1 MTVQQRATLEDVA
14 RLAGVSSKTVSRVF
28 ASRELV
34 APETVERVLAASKRL
49 RFRPNTLARS
59 LRRGGATNTIG
70 FIMGEL
76 GNPFYY
82 KVAAGIEKELAAN
95 GFALV
100 VATTDDTPEG
110 EERVADALLA
120 QRIGALLLIPVAD
133 DQSYLEGE
141 RQLGTPVITIDRP
154 ARNLLADSIVLENHR
169 GVFEATT
176 RLLERGHRRIGYA
189 CNPASVYTQAERLR
203 GYRDALA
210 AYGIRDTSRWER
222 LVDDLSIPPDTV
234 VGDLLTGADAPTAL
248 ITGNN
253 RMTIGALRV
262 LRDTDADG
270 RIALVGFD
278 DFDTADVIGVSVIS
292 YDPLELGRRAAMLAL
307 ERIGDPA
314 GFTRQIELPTWII
327 ERGTGERPARER
339 TTT

>member
-34 APETVERVLAASKRL
+34 APDTVERVLAAAKRL
-49 RFRPNTLARS
+49 RFRPNSLARG
-59 LRRGGATNTIG
+59 LRRGGGTNTIG

-82 KVAAGIEKELAAN
+82 KVAAGIEKELAAH
-95 GFALV
+95 GHALV

-120 QRIGALLLIPVAD
+120 QRIGALLLIPVAE

-141 RQLGTPVITIDRP
+141 RQLGTPVIAIDRP
-154 ARNLLADSIVLENHR
+154 ARNLVADSIVLENHR

-176 RLLERGHRRIGYA
+176 RLLERGHRRIGYV
-189 CNPASVYTQAERLR
+189 CNPASVYSQSERLS

-210 AYGIRDTSRWER
+210 VYGIHDSSPWER
-222 LVDDLSIPPDTV
+222 LEDDLSIPPERV
-234 VGDLLTGADAPTAL
+234 VGELLARESAPTAV

-262 LRDTDADG
+262 LRDQDPGA
-270 RIALVGFD
+270 RIALIGFD

-292 YDPLELGRRAAMLAL
+292 YDPYELGRQAALAAID
-307 ERIGDPA
+307 RIGDPS
-314 GFTRQIELPTWII
+314 GFTRQLQLPTWII
-327 ERGTGERPARER
+327 ERGSGERPLPAPSP
-339 TTT
+339 